1 LGNYLLHKR
10 IAVGGM
16 AELYLAQ
23 DVRDGDSVCVKRILP
38 YLAAENE
45 FSNMFLDE
53 ARIAS
58 TLQHPNIVAVRD
70 LGNTGDNIFIV
81 MEFVDG
87 LDLRR
92 VAQEEQKKKQQT
104 PYALAAWIVAR
115 VAEGLGYAHDI
126 CWPRGHARAGK
137 RIGLIH
143 RDVSPQNVML
153 SYDGDVKL
161 VDFGIAK
168 ASEEMDK
175 TKPGIIKGKFLYLA
189 PEQVTGEKLD
199 HRADLFALGTLLYE
213 VTTGKSP
220 FQRATAEGVIVA
232 IRSEEPEDPK
242 KIRRDFPAELTRI
255 IRKCLQKDRAKR
267 YQSGGEVAEDL
278 DAWLQTQDETGAP
291 ELAEYLDKLLGGT
304 KARRVSLPPPPPVPV
319 RPQQPSGRP
328 GDQTVDHPPA
338 RAPARRPAAP
348 PRSPPAPA
356 RPPPP
361 VASLGDDDEPEAT
374 QMMAAFS
381 GDTLETGDHEPY
393 ETTAPERPKAFA
405 EQRPKVVQGP
415 WGGGAPSR
423 PPVPASPAPRRPTR
437 AGAIQ
442 LNPGEDSLS
451 EITAQDNE
459 DEFERTDDDQT
470 APRGGRRPAP
480 GQGLKRAQPQRS
492 RSKGLVVALVGLL
505 VLLVAAA
512 GVAWWMMQQSRQ
524 EAAAAQEA
532 ALAEVPQ
539 PLPEAAAP
547 AEPEKAPEPPPPPPP
562 PPLPAPKV
570 GLRFVGPKGAQA
582 RLVAEGKD
590 PTSVPLGD
598 AVELPPGKVDYE
610 FRCKGKGNWKVATV
624 GLAEPGPV
632 QVKLSCPK

>member
-1 LGNYLLHKR
+1 
-10 IAVGGM
+10 M

-23 DVRDGDSVCVKRILP
+23 DTRDGVSVCVKRILP
-38 YLAAENE
+38 YLAAEQE
-45 FSNMFLDE
+45 FSSMFLDE

-58 TLQHPNIVAVRD
+58 TLHHPNIVAVRD
-70 LGNTGDNIFIV
+70 LGNTGDNIYIV

-92 VAQEEQKKKQQT
+92 VGQEEQKKKAQM

-126 CWPRGHARAGK
+126 CWPRGHPRAGK

-153 SYDGDVKL
+153 SYDGEVKL

-189 PEQVTGEKLD
+189 PEQVGGDKLD

-232 IRSEEPEDPK
+232 IRSEEPEEPK
-242 KIRRDFPAELTRI
+242 KVRRDFPSELAKI
-255 IRKCLQKDRAKR
+255 IRKCLQKDREKR
-267 YQSGGEVAEDL
+267 YQSGAEVAADL
-278 DAWLQTQDETGAP
+278 DAWLDSQDEAGAP
-291 ELAEYLDKLLGGT
+291 QVAAYLDKLLGGT
-304 KARRVSLPPPPPVPV
+304 KAKRVSLPPPPAVPV

-338 RAPARRPAAP
+338 RPPAMPARRNAPPPRAAP
-348 PRSPPAPA
+348 PPQRVA
-356 RPPPP
+356 PP

-381 GDTLETGDHEPY
+381 GDSLAETGDHEPF
-393 ETTAPERPKAFA
+393 EPTPPPAPRPRAAPEPRG
-405 EQRPKVVQGP
+405 KVVQGP
-415 WGGGAPSR
+415 WNH
-423 PPVPASPAPRRPTR
+423 PPAPAPRRPAR

-442 LNPGEDSLS
+442 LNPADNSSS
-451 EITAQDNE
+451 EITAQE
-459 DEFERTDDDQT
+459 DDDSDLTDQDQT
-470 APRGGRRPAP
+470 VTRGGGNRPAP
-480 GQGLKRAQPQRS
+480 GQGLKRALPQQR
-492 RSKGLVVALVGLL
+492 RGKGAALAVVGLVVLL
-505 VLLVAAA
+505 AA
-512 GVAWWMMQQSRQ
+512 GGAGGWWYLEQQRAQ
-524 EAAAAQEA
+524 EAAAREPGPP
-532 ALAEVPQ
+532 EEPQ
-539 PLPEAAAP
+539 PLPQAAAP
-547 AEPEKAPEPPPPPPP
+547 AEPEKPPEPPPPPVPP
-562 PPLPAPKV
+562 PPVKV
-570 GLRFVGPKGAQA
+570 GLELQGPKGAEA
-582 RLVAEGKD
+582 RLVSDGAE
-590 PTSVPLGD
+590 PTPLVLGEQ
-598 AVELPPGKVDYE
+598 ASLPPGKVDYE

-624 GLAEPGPV
+624 ELSEPGPV
-632 QVKLSCPK
+632 QVTLPCPK